1 MTSPENKNI
10 SIRDRARY
18 HGFRDL
24 TISYEG
30 SNEEIPVRV
39 PDVSASGM
47 FVNTARYFPIGS
59 VLKLSFR
66 LARSNYPIEARGE
79 VRYCLEG
86 VGVGVQFTDLPEEA
100 KIAIEEEL
108 DEANRFRLNA

>member
-1 MTSPENKNI
+1 MTSPEIKNI
-10 SIRDRARY
+10 SIRDSARY

-30 SNEEIPVRV
+30 SNQEIPVRV
-39 PDVSASGM
+39 PDISVSGM
-47 FVNTARYFPIGS
+47 FVNTAKYFPEGS

-66 LARSNYPIEARGE
+66 LARSNYHIEARGE

-86 VGVGVQFTDLPEEA
+86 VGVGLQFTDLSDEA
-100 KIAIEEEL
+100 RAAIEEEL
-108 DEANRFRLNA
+108 SEAARFNLNV

>member
-1 MTSPENKNI
+1 MSPSEIKE
-10 SIRDRARY
+10 SVRESARY

-39 PDVSASGM
+39 PDISVSGM
-47 FVNTARYFPIGS
+47 FVNTAHYFPEGS

-79 VRYCLEG
+79 VRYCLQG
-86 VGVGVQFTDLPEEA
+86 VGVGIQFTDLSDDA
-100 KIAIEEEL
+100 KNAIEQEL
-108 DEANRFRLNA
+108 SEAATVALPG